1 VRQLLAGLVSLAGQ
15 AGVIGAA
22 RLTSDHVFSVG

>member
-1 VRQLLAGLVSLAGQ
+1 VPIVLSELACQ

-22 RLTSDHVFSVG
+22 RLTSDHVFFVG